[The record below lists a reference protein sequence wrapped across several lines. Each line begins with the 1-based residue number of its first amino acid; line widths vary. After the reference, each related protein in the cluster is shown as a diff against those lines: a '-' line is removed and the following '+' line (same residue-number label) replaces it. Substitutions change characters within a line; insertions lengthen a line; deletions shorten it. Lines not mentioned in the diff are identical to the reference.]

1 MGLVPTRFFIT
12 AGKAASG
19 ISELNAFDV
28 ALIEAGIAEQNLL
41 AVSSVIPIGA
51 ERQELT
57 EMEMGAVTHCVMSQ
71 MRGRDGEVIAA
82 GIAYAYRKDGRG
94 GYVAEGHLHGSAT
107 DLDRELRDKMREMAR
122 IRGVELNEVSTLTE
136 ELRVPEGR
144 FGCCVVALVFT
155 EYR

>member
-1 MGLVPTRFFIT
+1 
-12 AGKAASG
+12 
-19 ISELNAFDV
+19 
-28 ALIEAGIAEQNLL
+28 
-41 AVSSVIPIGA
+41 
-51 ERQELT
+51 
-57 EMEMGAVTHCVMSQ
+57 MEMGAVTHCVMSQ